1 MADKAVQQVICFKVT
16 PSLLEAMKGIP
27 NRSEFIRT
35 AVLAALENV
44 CPLCRGTGILTP
56 KQMEHWDAFAETH
69 AVRECEECHE
79 LHVVCEGEGP
89 VRRTAAGGGKRP

>member
-1 MADKAVQQVICFKVT
+1 MADKKPQVICFKAS
-16 PSLLEAMKGIP
+16 PSLLEAMEGIP

-56 KQMEHWDAFAETH
+56 KQMEHWQTFAETH
-69 AVRECEECHE
+69 AVRQCAECHE
-79 LHVVCEGEGP
+79 LHVVCQRPLIKRKSHG
-89 VRRTAAGGGKRP
+89 RRRK

>member
-1 MADKAVQQVICFKVT
+1 MAEKRPQVISFKAD

-35 AVLAALENV
+35 AVLAALENM

-56 KQMEHWDAFAETH
+56 RQQQHWQKFAETH
-69 AVRECEECHE
+69 AVRECQECHE
-79 LHVVCEGEGP
+79 LHVVCDGP
-89 VRRTAAGGGKRP
+89 RQAGRAPAG